1 MKLNLRRWPAALFLA
16 MAMLAIA
23 PPTQS
28 AATEA
33 AWARLAQGGYTIL
46 LGYAR
51 TPGGEP
57 LRPDLGDCEN
67 RKSLTDRGIQEAR
80 RIGMRFAARA
90 VSISAVYSGEFCRA
104 LETAELA
111 FGSSNVETRA
121 YLNSIVSGG
130 DPDLIPGELIAA
142 VDELLW
148 RRQSADGHP
157 SGPDPCHF
165 RNHTARRRG
174 SHHRAG
180 HQSRRQAARHQP
192 PVARLDPGAASA
204 EIAVAVA
211 EAVVCG

>member
-1 MKLNLRRWPAALFLA
+1 
-16 MAMLAIA
+16 MAILAIA

-104 LETAELA
+104 LANGRTRLWKRGCRDQGLPQLDRQWRAIQT
-111 FGSSNVETRA
+111 SSPA
-121 YLNSIVSGG
+121 
-130 DPDLIPGELIAA
+130 ELIAA

-157 SGPDPCHF
+157 SGPDQVPF
-165 RNHTARRRG
+165 PAP
-174 SHHRAG
+174 HRAKAR
-180 HQSRRQAARHQP
+180 QSSSRRAINPGDKPR
-192 PVARLDPGAASA
+192 VINRLLLD
-204 EIAVAVA
+204 
-211 EAVVCG
+211 